1 MSAVLQDTDE
11 TFERTLFARRAR
23 ASGGQAGVPSLE
35 AVLRASGAR
44 AESGER
50 SIGRRRAWGG
60 LALAAA
66 CLLAVMKTRPG
77 DVSHHGSRP
86 THPSIVADVGS
97 QTVAPGDRGAAVC
110 EDPPAS
116 ECALDTSCTSM
127 AAMEPPVVADD
138 RTCAGTPKNFTS
150 ATTLA
155 CDPDDVI
162 RTDTH

>member
-11 TFERTLFARRAR
+11 TLERTLFARRAR

-44 AESGER
+44 VESGER
-50 SIGRRRAWGG
+50 SSGRRRAWGG

-86 THPSIVADVGS
+86 AIVADVGS
-97 QTVAPGDRGAAVC
+97 QTTAPGDRGAAVC
-110 EDPPAS
+110 EDPPAD

-127 AAMEPPVVADD
+127 AAAEPPVVADD
-138 RTCAGTPKNFTS
+138 HTCAGTPKNFTS